1 MNWGT
6 TKKNTHGELWWLNN
20 LDSPWEIEIQPM
32 KSSQK
37 SSLGHSGTD
46 GVKLYTLLFLL
57 PKQNIE
63 TRIVSVAIGLAL
75 CIALFLNWNQWVTG
89 SFAGRIPIILAWA
102 PHCTVGQQISLMV
115 RVSFCYGLT
124 TMFLVVKLAICVKQH
139 VWCKNLPM
147 VWHFEPTAVVFFG
160 PSFGLTIRHQPRL
173 QQATHDLPFFVG
185 DGTWRWLLNRDE
197 ESVDVSMWH

>member
-1 MNWGT
+1 MVSYGDLTIWIHHEKLRSN
-6 TKKNTHGELWWLNN
+6 
-20 LDSPWEIEIQPM
+20 PWNPM
-32 KSSQK
+32 K

-57 PKQNIE
+57 PSKQNIE

-102 PHCTVGQQISLMV
+102 PHYTVGQQIPLMV

-124 TMFLVVKLAICVKQH
+124 TIFLVVKLDICVKQQH

-147 VWHFEPTAVVFFG
+147 VWHFEPTAVVFFWTI
-160 PSFGLTIRHQPRL
+160 FGLTIKHQPRL

-185 DGTWRWLLNRDE
+185 DGTWRWLLNRDA